1 MGYSKCQQCD
11 DKYPECEKTCTE
23 YLEHVAK
30 CKEIE
35 KNRREYYK
43 EHARMMTETQKKM
56 MEELGLTEEDFEP
69 KPSEEERIKELEAAL
84 EVLLSGGTE

>member
-1 MGYSKCQQCD
+1 MVYSKCQQCD

-43 EHARMMTETQKKM
+43 EHARM
-56 MEELGLTEEDFEP
+56 
-69 KPSEEERIKELEAAL
+69 IKY
-84 EVLLSGGTE
+84 LLSDTQARRSRR

>member
-1 MGYSKCQQCD
+1 MEYSKCQQCD

-23 YLEHVAK
+23 YLEHVAR

-43 EHARMMTETQKKM
+43 EHSRMMKY
-56 MEELGLTEEDFEP
+56 
-69 KPSEEERIKELEAAL
+69 
-84 EVLLSGGTE
+84 LLSDTQTRRSRR